1 MFHFTLFTMTCVD
14 LLSFILVCSVA
25 SPTYATP
32 LGSTISSQ
40 ESYQRF
46 LQSLAG
52 QKLGSTR
59 APLQDVASFPAG
71 SYESALQAGTF
82 LI

>member
-1 MFHFTLFTMTCVD
+1 MTSVD
-14 LLSFILVCSVA
+14 LLSIILVCAVA
-25 SPTYATP
+25 SPTYVTP
-32 LGSTISSQ
+32 LASTISPQ

-59 APLQDVASFPAG
+59 APLQDVSSFQAG

-82 LI
+82 LF